1 MKFKNIKKAL
11 IVFATVATLHACSKK
26 EIIELTP
33 EFSLDALTN
42 PSSMKQV
49 EEVLTGAYAAF
60 RSDNYYG
67 SGSGTGSGWAL
78 MPDVMSDN
86 LFESATETLANSRAM
101 ADFIYNASTGQTLTL
116 YSAPYNVIAL
126 ANIVLRDVDKF
137 TTPQNQTLAN
147 RLKGQA
153 YAIRAL
159 AHFDLFRYFA
169 TKYDRNST
177 TDLALGYTTEFIVSA
192 ELKPARLSNKD
203 YYDRMF
209 ADINQALTLLANIDK
224 PINAASGLTRPFIDR
239 NVAYAVLARINLYAG
254 NWADATTAA
263 TNALSGRPLATTQAA
278 FSGMYNQT
286 NRGEI
291 IWNVQFEAGQF
302 GPSYLAFFVT
312 SNRSYFRPS
321 YDIAVTAG
329 NSGLIQSNDI
339 RFSAFFSVVSTAG
352 LGTGTQLGLT
362 KYKGKGTANDGN
374 ANFPAIR
381 SGEMYLIRAEANAR
395 LGGANEAIALA
406 DLNTLRAARITGY
419 VPVVLT
425 GAALINAIADERRK
439 ELVGE
444 GHRFF
449 DLKRTTR
456 TISRGAPCGNTAV
469 SASGACTL
477 SSTAREW
484 ALPIHEQIRN
494 ANPNIA
500 QNPGYN

>member
-1 MKFKNIKKAL
+1 MKYKNIKKAL
-11 IVFATVATLHACSKK
+11 IIFAAVATLQACTKK
-26 EIIELTP
+26 EVIDLTP

-49 EEVLTGAYAAF
+49 EEVLTGAYSRF
-60 RSDNYYG
+60 RNDNYYG
-67 SGSGTGSGWAL
+67 SGSGTGSGWVL

-86 LFESATETLANSRAM
+86 LYESTTETLANSRAM
-101 ADFIYNASTGQTLTL
+101 ADFIYDASTGQTFTL
-116 YSAPYNVIAL
+116 YQAPYGVIAA
-126 ANIVLRDVDKF
+126 ANIVLRDIDKF
-137 TTPQNQTLAN
+137 TTPANQLLAN
-147 RLKGQA
+147 RIKGQA
-153 YAIRAL
+153 YAMRAL

-169 TKYDRNST
+169 TSFDRNST
-177 TDLALGYTTEFIVSA
+177 TALALGYSTEFLVSA
-192 ELKPARLSNKD
+192 AVKPSRLSNKD
-203 YYDRMF
+203 YYDRLF
-209 ADINQALTLLANIDK
+209 ADINQAVTLLGNVDK
-224 PINAASGLTRPFIDR
+224 PVNAVNGLTRPYLDR
-239 NVAYAVLARINLYAG
+239 NAAYAILARINLYAG
-254 NWADATTAA
+254 LMQDAATAA
-263 TNALSGRPLATTQAA
+263 TNALNGRPVATTQAA

-321 YDIAVTAG
+321 YDIAVAAG

-339 RFSAFFSVVSTAG
+339 RFSAFFGLVSTAG
-352 LGTGTQLGLT
+352 LGTGTQLGLL

-381 SGEMYLIRAEANAR
+381 SGEMHLIRAEANAR
-395 LGGANEAIALA
+395 IGGTNEVTALA
-406 DLNTLRAARITGY
+406 DLNALRAARITGY
-419 VPVVLT
+419 VPEVLS
-425 GAALINAIADERRK
+425 GAALLTAIANERRR

-456 TISRGAPCGNTAV
+456 TISRGAPCGNTAI

-477 SSTAREW
+477 APTAREW

-494 ANPNIA
+494 ANPNMA
-500 QNPGYN
+500 QNPNY

>member
-1 MKFKNIKKAL
+1 MKFKYLKKAL
-11 IVFATVATLHACSKK
+11 IVFAAAATLQACSKK

-33 EFSLDALTN
+33 DFSLDALSN

-49 EEVLTGAYAAF
+49 EEVLAGAYSRF
-60 RSDNYYG
+60 RNDNYYG

-86 LFESATETLANSRAM
+86 LFEFAPETLANSRAM
-101 ADFIYNASTGQTLTL
+101 ADFIFDASTGQTLSL
-116 YSAPYNVIAL
+116 YSAPYNVIAA

-137 TTPQNQTLAN
+137 TTPQNQLLAN

-159 AHFDLFRYFA
+159 AHFDLFRFFA
-169 TKYDRNST
+169 PKFDRNST
-177 TDLALGYTTEFIVSA
+177 TDLALGYATEFTVSS

-209 ADINQALTLLANIDK
+209 ADINQAITLLGNVDQ
-224 PINAASGLTRPFIDR
+224 PVNPASGLTRPYIDR
-239 NVAYAVLARINLYAG
+239 NAAYAVLARINLYAG
-254 NWADATTAA
+254 NWADAATAA

-312 SNRSYFRPS
+312 STRSYFRPS
-321 YDIAVTAG
+321 YDIAVAAG

-339 RFSAFFSVVSTAG
+339 RYNAFFSIVSAAG
-352 LGTGTQLGLT
+352 FGSGSQLGIT

-395 LGGANEAIALA
+395 LGGANEAAALA
-406 DLNTLRAARITGY
+406 DLNTLCAARISGY
-419 VPVVLT
+419 VPEVLT
-425 GAALINAIADERRK
+425 GAALINAIADERRR

-456 TISRGAPCGNTAV
+456 TISRGAPCGNPAI
-469 SASGACTL
+469 SASGTCTL

-494 ANPNIA
+494 ANPNLA